1 MLYIDYLKKTKGFTF
16 ILSETAGSFPGKQT
30 TVDASGKKHSQF
42 LLELDDNFSLLTYLL
57 LKFTFPAKEKYFER
71 TVSV

>member
-1 MLYIDYLKKTKGFTF
+1 MHFERKGFAF

-30 TVDASGKKHSQF
+30 TVDTSGKKHTF
-42 LLELDDNFSLLTYLL
+42 RINFSLLTYLL
-57 LKFTFPAKEKYFER
+57 LKFTFPAKKKYFER